1 MKLKI
6 IQNLHSAHVILSTTV
21 YIKFQLSSFVF
32 IKMNCIFLQLISLVS
47 ITYTRRFTLANFYT
61 ICSFITRRRSN
72 DLIFQICFIF
82 ISFEQRTFNCGLSC
96 FPTVVQSFS
105 SYFAKGLCEFPRSLE
120 FSNGE
125 RSTLAILRT
134 TRSSPRFFESSTF
147 VSVPGPFSF
156 RLLVRIF
163 FPFLSSRRPD

>member
-1 MKLKI
+1 M
-6 IQNLHSAHVILSTTV
+6 NFV
-21 YIKFQLSSFVF
+21 YIKTTY
-32 IKMNCIFLQLISLVS
+32 IFLWLISLNYLVE
-47 ITYTRRFTLANFYT
+47 YPFFTQSLTHDGSYLPISTQFCT
-61 ICSFITRRRSN
+61 FITRRRSN
-72 DLIFQICFIF
+72 DLISQIRFIF

-96 FPTVVQSFS
+96 FPSVVQSFS
-105 SYFAKGLCEFPRSLE
+105 SHSAKGLCEFPRSLE

-134 TRSSPRFFESSTF
+134 TRSSPRFFGSSTF